1 MHPRS
6 LIIKKNILASI
17 LVKAGS
23 VTISLL
29 LVPLTIGYL
38 NPVRYGIW
46 ITLSSILSWCN
57 LFDIGL
63 GNGLRNKF
71 AEAVAKNDIK
81 LAKIY
86 VSTAYVILSFVA
98 LILFGLFVVISPA
111 LDWTKVLN
119 APPQMASEL
128 KVLVFWAVAFFLIK
142 LVLALVNTVLMA
154 DQKSSLSD
162 FLNFLSNLLTVV
174 AIYVLTLKTSG
185 SLLFLGI
192 CMSFV
197 PVIVSAGA
205 NIFLY
210 RNNYKDFAPS
220 FKHVEMKYA
229 KNLGNTGVQF
239 FIIQI
244 AVLVVFTTGN
254 LIVTQLFGP
263 AEVTPYNIAYKYFS
277 VATLVFGMILTP
289 FWTGFSDA
297 YHRNDIS
304 WIKAVINKLIMAWC
318 FLALIV
324 VLMLAASSYVY
335 KIWVGPDIKIPFTLS
350 LVMAVSVLVMT
361 WNNIFTY
368 FINGVGKIRL
378 QLYGAVL
385 MSIVSIPLAVFF
397 AKYLHLGSSGVMLAT
412 CVCMLSGSFLGPIQ
426 YRKIIDGTAAG
437 IWAK

>member
-6 LIIKKNILASI
+6 LIIKKNLLASI

-23 VTISLL
+23 VIISLL

-86 VSTAYVILSFVA
+86 VSTAYVILSSVA
-98 LILFGLFVVISPA
+98 LILFVLFVVVSPA

-142 LVLALVNTVLMA
+142 LVLALINTVLMA

-162 FLNFLSNLLTVV
+162 FLNFLGNLLTIV

-254 LIVTQLFGP
+254 LIVTQLFSP

-297 YHRNDIS
+297 YHRNDIP

-324 VLMLAASSYVY
+324 ILMLAASSYVY
-335 KIWVGPDIKIPFTLS
+335 KIWVGPDIKISFTLS